1 MEMEMEIEMGKARGG
16 VDWLCKKERACVS
29 KCSKWGKPI

>member
-1 MEMEMEIEMGKARGG
+1 MEIEMGKARGG
-16 VDWLCKKERACVS
+16 VDWIRSAVQKERACVS